1 MPNESVLAILLCKN
15 CAYVMTL
22 ALLVELQPSST
33 HRCLPVYHAGSSSS
47 CSMTSSN
54 DDDEDDEAQK
64 IPQSLG
70 LGCHCLKSPWAV
82 EPFDTQGHCSQS
94 MFNGIQWGS
103 YKVSGWDFI
112 PSACGI
118 GWGVEVVDLSW
129 ARLFK
134 VVPRTTTCFHQE
146 WESQKELCPKELLCG
161 LGSIWKWNWGIKSN
175 VLH

>member
-22 ALLVELQPSST
+22 ATLVELQPSST

-70 LGCHCLKSPWAV
+70 LGCHCLKSP
-82 EPFDTQGHCSQS
+82 
-94 MFNGIQWGS
+94 
-103 YKVSGWDFI
+103 
-112 PSACGI
+112 
-118 GWGVEVVDLSW
+118 
-129 ARLFK
+129 
-134 VVPRTTTCFHQE
+134 
-146 WESQKELCPKELLCG
+146 
-161 LGSIWKWNWGIKSN
+161 
-175 VLH
+175 